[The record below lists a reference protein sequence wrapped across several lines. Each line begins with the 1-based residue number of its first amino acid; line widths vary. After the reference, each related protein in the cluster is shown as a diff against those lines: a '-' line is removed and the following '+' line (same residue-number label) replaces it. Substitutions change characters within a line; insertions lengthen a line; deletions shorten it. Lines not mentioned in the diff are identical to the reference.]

1 MSEFG
6 DALRDA
12 MKMRGLS
19 QVQLGKNVGVSD
31 CAISKYVNG
40 ISIPRKKRIASIEQS
55 LGLER
60 GTLQRCADADKSRLD
75 EIDNCN
81 IEEDDETREE
91 KILKAWKRGERTPY
105 EVAEIT
111 GYPIK
116 VVKKYLP
123 LGLER

>member
-12 MKMRGLS
+12 IKMRGMS
-19 QVQLGKNVGVSD
+19 QRQLGMNIGVSE
-31 CAISKYVNG
+31 CAVSKYVAG
-40 ISIPRKKRIASIEQS
+40 TMIPRKKRIASIEQS
-55 LGLER
+55 LGLEK
-60 GTLQRCADADKSRLD
+60 GTLQRCADADKCD
-75 EIDNCN
+75 VED
-81 IEEDDETREE
+81 DDETREE

-116 VVKKYLP
+116 IVKKYLP

>member
-12 MKMRGLS
+12 IKMRGMS
-19 QVQLGKNVGVSD
+19 QRQLGMNIGVSE
-31 CAISKYVNG
+31 CAVSKYVAG
-40 ISIPRKKRIASIEQS
+40 TMIPRKKRIASIEQS

-60 GTLQRCADADKSRLD
+60 GTLQRCADADK
-75 EIDNCN
+75 IN
-81 IEEDDETREE
+81 EEDDDETREE

-111 GYPIK
+111 KYPIK
-116 VVKKYLP
+116 IVKKYLP

>member
-1 MSEFG
+1 MSKFG
-6 DALRDA
+6 DALRAAIKDR
-12 MKMRGLS
+12 KMS
-19 QVQLGKNVGVSD
+19 QRQLGSNIGVSEYTV
-31 CAISKYVNG
+31 SKYVNG
-40 ISIPRKKRIASIEQS
+40 LSVPRKKRVMSIEQT
-55 LGLER
+55 LALEI
-60 GTLQRCADADKSRLD
+60 GTLQKLID
-75 EIDNCN
+75 E
-81 IEEDDETREE
+81 EGKVTDDEETREE